1 MGCCFTKKKSH
12 PKQTYEYIKRSQD
25 AENNRE
31 IEPMEQIEQSDIQ
44 DVEVIILESKED
56 IQVTKKKER

>member
-1 MGCCFTKKKSH
+1 MGCCFTKKKNH

-31 IEPMEQIEQSDIQ
+31 IEPIEQIEQSDIQ
-44 DVEVIILESKED
+44 DVEVIILEANEEPPVKS
-56 IQVTKKKER
+56 R